1 MQWEQ
6 RAPLRP
12 MAAQRPRYWMFA
24 DVQRLEG
31 LAGYSEIFRIS
42 WLVSDPSGRMV
53 DAKQL
58 YVRPTS
64 QLLRRKA
71 RQALA
76 NTADVNAAILE
87 GLERDNDRRDSYPIL
102 LASDV
107 AVMFNLVEALDELDS
122 YVRHA
127 FVQCQRDFG
136 IVLPDRTALPRLV
149 LDVTAGL
156 SGQLDSY
163 SRLALERIFREY
175 YILEVSGSVS
185 GAFDRCRVMAAQFVR
200 DGRGTPL
207 SSTPPQRLADLLAA
221 DTSQWARLP
230 MPALGVAMG
239 VPQQQPPQPALST
252 LRSPGLAA
260 VPAPYAYGL
269 SPVPGYALPPTSSSL
284 LDPSARGSATA
295 ESASAPVHA
304 SVLTCAVPVGS
315 VVRLRGLPWAATVQD
330 LSDWLEAPPS
340 NAVTS
345 GDRAMIEDFLQRPLR
360 VVPGGI
366 RFVYNHQ
373 GKKTGEAFVQFA
385 DGGDAARCQLKHED
399 TMGHRYI
406 EVFLSSHEEMVTAL
420 ARAEARRSG
429 GGNGEGGIPGVS
441 GTGMARNGARGAER
455 RALPME
461 SPTYEAAPAV
471 CLGTPALPPASG
483 GGGGVGIEA
492 GMGSSVEAAPAVCLG
507 APAVQSSPPS
517 VQPAAA
523 LVRSSSS
530 SSSSSANNN
539 TSARGSDPLT
549 APALSPCL
557 RMSGL
562 PPNVTEAD
570 IERFFGRDV
579 LDADNGSAILQRF
592 AECGVR
598 VPAGARIPT
607 IFIQRPARA
616 SAADPRAVTSVQA
629 TIVLR
634 TAAERDRAIQQHQ
647 GRSVR
652 PHDTH
657 PVQLTPISCVEVA
670 LSTGVL
676 SVTHSAPSGSSS
688 TAGSRSARP

>member
-1 MQWEQ
+1 MQWER

-42 WLVSDPSGRMV
+42 WLVSDPSGRTV

-58 YVRPTS
+58 YVRPAS
-64 QLLRRKA
+64 QLLRRKV
-71 RQALA
+71 RQTLA
-76 NTADVNAAILE
+76 NAADMNAAILE
-87 GLERDNDRRDSYPIL
+87 GLERDNDQRDSYPIL

-127 FVQCQRDFG
+127 FVQCQRVFG
-136 IVLPDRTALPRLV
+136 IVLPDRTAVPRLV

-221 DTSQWARLP
+221 DASQWARLP

-284 LDPSARGSATA
+284 LDPSARGSAAA
-295 ESASAPVHA
+295 ESAPVHA

-340 NAVTS
+340 KAMTS

-385 DGGDAARCQLKHED
+385 DGGDAVRCQLKHED

-406 EVFLSSHEEMVTAL
+406 EVFLSSHEEMVAVL
-420 ARAEARRSG
+420 ARAEARRGG
-429 GGNGEGGIPGVS
+429 GGNGEGGTTGMS
-441 GTGMARNGARGAER
+441 GTGMVRNGARVAER
-455 RALPME
+455 RTLPVE

-471 CLGTPALPPASG
+471 CLGAPVLPPASG
-483 GGGGVGIEA
+483 GGIEA
-492 GMGSSVEAAPAVCLG
+492 GIGSSVEAAPAVCLG
-507 APAVQSSPPS
+507 APAMQSSPPS

-530 SSSSSANNN
+530 TANN
-539 TSARGSDPLT
+539 TSARDSDPLT

-607 IFIQRPARA
+607 IFIQRPAPT
-616 SAADPRAVTSVQA
+616 SAADPRAVLSVQA

-634 TAAERDRAIQQHQ
+634 TATERDRAIQQHQ

-688 TAGSRSARP
+688 GSSSTAGSKSARP